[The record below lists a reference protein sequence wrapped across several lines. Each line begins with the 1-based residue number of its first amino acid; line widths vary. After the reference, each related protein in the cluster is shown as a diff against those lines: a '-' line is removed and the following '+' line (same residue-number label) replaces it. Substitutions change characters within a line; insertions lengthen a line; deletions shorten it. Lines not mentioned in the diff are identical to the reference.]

1 MRTPAE
7 PITARARVR
16 GGCVSAAAIARC
28 MRRLQT
34 FAIDFRGVVRVRS
47 FGCGRRFGSAG
58 AGVFCS
64 LQNSYH
70 ETLTVERRGFAET
83 RFDLPSDAGAPDGAE
98 YGVPFDYRDRRKTG
112 LFEEASG
119 ALHVRRAGAGRR
131 SRSPRS
137 QERCFARLC
146 SVYRLPANSGIPPFE
161 MVITHDEKNTN
172 AARSRVA
179 PVPLGGRC
187 TQPPSEGRFLA
198 GFAKVQ
204 AEI

>member
-1 MRTPAE
+1 MRTPSE

-16 GGCVSAAAIARC
+16 GGCVSAAAIPRC

-70 ETLTVERRGFAET
+70 ETLTVERRSFAET

-98 YGVPFDYRDRRKTG
+98 TACRSIIAIAARRVSSRRLREHCTFGEPVRD
-112 LFEEASG
+112 
-119 ALHVRRAGAGRR
+119 V
-131 SRSPRS
+131 
-137 QERCFARLC
+137 
-146 SVYRLPANSGIPPFE
+146 
-161 MVITHDEKNTN
+161 
-172 AARSRVA
+172 ARSRHARTNVVS
-179 PVPLGGRC
+179 P
-187 TQPPSEGRFLA
+187 
-198 GFAKVQ
+198 GFAQCV
-204 AEI
+204 ACRRIPVFPRLRWS